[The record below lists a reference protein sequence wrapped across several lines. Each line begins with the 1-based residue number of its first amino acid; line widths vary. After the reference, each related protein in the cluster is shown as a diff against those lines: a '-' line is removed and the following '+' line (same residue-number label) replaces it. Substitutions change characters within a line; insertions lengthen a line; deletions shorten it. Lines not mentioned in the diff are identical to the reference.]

1 MREFDAS
8 NTKIKYYSDFET
20 FVNESAYEDL
30 IDHDSE
36 TIYVS
41 TMHKSKGREFSN
53 VFLMLSDF
61 DISPTENKR
70 LLYVA
75 MTRAK
80 DNLTIHYNDNYF
92 DDYIA
97 ENLDHIQNSTHY
109 DAPDLISL
117 QLTHHDVKLGY
128 FIFVRSIIEKLTAGQ
143 ELMPEKDGC
152 KNSQGEPV
160 LKFSKSFQEK
170 IDEFETRGYKL
181 NEAKVKFI
189 LYWFDKE
196 SAEERLIVLPEV
208 NFMRSIP

>member
-1 MREFDAS
+1 MR
-8 NTKIKYYSDFET
+8 IC
-20 FVNESAYEDL
+20 

-61 DISPTENKR
+61 DISSTENKR

-80 DNLTIHYNDNYF
+80 DNLTIHYNNNYF

-97 ENLDHIQNSTHY
+97 ENLDHIQDNTHY

-117 QLTHHDVKLGY
+117 QLTHHDAKLGY
-128 FIFVRSIIEKLTAGQ
+128 FKFVRRSIEKLTAGQ
-143 ELMPEKDGC
+143 KIIPEKDGC
-152 KNSQGEPV
+152 KNFQGEPV
-160 LKFSKSFQEK
+160 LKFSKQFPGK
-170 IDEFETRGYKL
+170 NR
-181 NEAKVKFI
+181 
-189 LYWFDKE
+189 
-196 SAEERLIVLPEV
+196 
-208 NFMRSIP
+208 